1 MLRIDCPYCGPRP
14 EIEFRYAGEAHVVR
28 ATDAAAIT
36 DAEWQS
42 FLYLRS
48 NPLGLHK
55 ERWRH
60 THGCGQFF
68 NAVRDTK
75 TDKFAATYRI
85 GTHAPEVKP

>member
-1 MLRIDCPYCGPRP
+1 MLRITCPYCGDRP

-28 ATDAAAIT
+28 ASDASAISDT
-36 DAEWQS
+36 EWQA

-75 TDKFAATYRI
+75 TDKFVETYRI
-85 GTHAPEVKP
+85 GETATAVQS